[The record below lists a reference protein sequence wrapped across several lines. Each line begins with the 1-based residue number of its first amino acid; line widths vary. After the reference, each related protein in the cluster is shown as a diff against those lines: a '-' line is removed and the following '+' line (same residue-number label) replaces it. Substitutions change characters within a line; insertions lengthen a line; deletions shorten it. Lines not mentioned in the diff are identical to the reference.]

1 MTVDSQAAVKE
12 VAMTDGKAQVYH
24 STEALGTVAG
34 LYKTTLLTE
43 AQQKARHT
51 AAANISCLQK
61 ES

>member
-1 MTVDSQAAVKE
+1 
-12 VAMTDGKAQVYH
+12 MTDGKAQVYH

-51 AAANISCLQK
+51 AAANISCLPK
-61 ES
+61 EG